1 MADVC
6 SLCFWFV
13 GLLINLR
20 ILFHVL
26 QSFVY
31 KMLLSH
37 SWVYIRDEDKIKPA
51 GVTRTIVE
59 TLALIVSTFILLLL
73 VIL

>member
-1 MADVC
+1 M
-6 SLCFWFV
+6 
-13 GLLINLR
+13 
-20 ILFHVL
+20 L